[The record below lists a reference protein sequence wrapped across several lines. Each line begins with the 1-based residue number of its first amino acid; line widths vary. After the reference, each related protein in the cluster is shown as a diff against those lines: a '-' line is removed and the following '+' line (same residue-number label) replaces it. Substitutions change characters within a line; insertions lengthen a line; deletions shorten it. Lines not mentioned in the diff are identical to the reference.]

1 MIPCLVP
8 EILPLDAFCDVVVV
22 VAGVVARVVGIGDSR
37 SWMKQ
42 LWERLNCNADD
53 MTFLMACRTLAVPKQ
68 VRGYW
73 WVLGG
78 TGLYWGEVKGEG
90 TGGRGNFD

>member
-1 MIPCLVP
+1 MPRLVP
-8 EILPLDAFCDVVVV
+8 EISPLDAFCDVVVV
-22 VAGVVARVVGIGDSR
+22 VVAGVVGIGDSR